1 MLPEINTRGDMG
13 TSTAYAGHPP
23 TMVKKSLS
31 SPNSLSLSNPSP
43 PLPSQEVSY
52 NAPRD
57 SYLDP
62 QYTATKLAPALD
74 VLASHS
80 AAAAAPSLK
89 REAPPFSKEDQR
101 PTKQE
106 KVQDPQN
113 PMPQPPPP
121 PPNNI
126 QTNTTTTTTTPVLN
140 PFAIPST
147 VSLQTWEDARV
158 ALSNPA
164 YFYTTMHRFGSINEV
179 LQRRED
185 GGKEEEPEERFPV
198 RMREV
203 ILEVEQGIADLRMLL
218 KECLRTEDAKA
229 LRALRERV
237 QGALVFE

>member
-1 MLPEINTRGDMG
+1 
-13 TSTAYAGHPP
+13 
-23 TMVKKSLS
+23 MVKQHSL
-31 SPNSLSLSNPSP
+31 PPLLTLSNPSP

-80 AAAAAPSLK
+80 AAPSFK
-89 REAPPFSKEDQR
+89 REAPPFNKEDQR

-106 KVQDPQN
+106 KIQDPQY
-113 PMPQPPPP
+113 PMLQPPPP
-121 PPNNI
+121 PPNN
-126 QTNTTTTTTTPVLN
+126 QTSNTTTTTNTPVLN

-179 LQRRED
+179 LQRRAD
-185 GGKEEEPEERFPV
+185 GEKEEEPEERFPV

-218 KECLRTEDAKA
+218 RECLRVEDAAALKA
-229 LRALRERV
+229 LGERV

>member
-1 MLPEINTRGDMG
+1 MLPNVNTRGDMG
-13 TSTAYAGHPP
+13 TSTAYAAHPP
-23 TMVKKSLS
+23 TMVKQHSL
-31 SPNSLSLSNPSP
+31 PPLLTLSNPSP

-74 VLASHS
+74 VLVSHS
-80 AAAAAPSLK
+80 AAAPSLK
-89 REAPPFSKEDQR
+89 REAPPFNKEDQR

-106 KVQDPQN
+106 KIQALQH
-113 PMPQPPPP
+113 PMLPPPP
-121 PPNNI
+121 PHGDKD
-126 QTNTTTTTTTPVLN
+126 NTTTPLN

-179 LQRRED
+179 LQRRAD
-185 GGKEEEPEERFPV
+185 GEKEEEPEERFPV

-218 KECLRTEDAKA
+218 RECLRVEDAAALKA
-229 LRALRERV
+229 LGERV

>member
-1 MLPEINTRGDMG
+1 MLPDINTRGDMG
-13 TSTAYAGHPP
+13 TSTAYAGYPP
-23 TMVKKSLS
+23 TMVEQH
-31 SPNSLSLSNPSP
+31 SPLPLLTLSNPSP

-80 AAAAAPSLK
+80 AAAPSLK
-89 REAPPFSKEDQR
+89 REAPPFNKEDQR

-106 KVQDPQN
+106 KTQAPQH
-113 PMPQPPPP
+113 PMLPPPP
-121 PPNNI
+121 PHGDKN
-126 QTNTTTTTTTPVLN
+126 NTTTPLN

-158 ALSNPA
+158 ALSNTA

-179 LQRRED
+179 LQRRTTAE
-185 GGKEEEPEERFPV
+185 GVREEEPEERFPV
-198 RMREV
+198 CMREV

>member
-23 TMVKKSLS
+23 TMVKK
-31 SPNSLSLSNPSP
+31 PLSLSNPSP
-43 PLPSQEVSY
+43 LLPSQEVSY

-80 AAAAAPSLK
+80 AAPSFK
-89 REAPPFSKEDQR
+89 REAPPFNKEDQR

-106 KVQDPQN
+106 KIQDPQH
-113 PMPQPPPP
+113 PMLQPPPP
-121 PPNNI
+121 PPNNNQTNN
-126 QTNTTTTTTTPVLN
+126 QTNTTTSATPVLN

-179 LQRRED
+179 LQRRTTAE
-185 GGKEEEPEERFPV
+185 GVREEEPEERFPV